1 MYFEGSI
8 LFSVDDRNCRPSKPE
23 ENILKDQKYING
35 NMFDVNDTSDTI
47 N

>member
-8 LFSVDDRNCRPSKPE
+8 LFSVDDINCRPSKQK
-23 ENILKDQKYING
+23 NILKGQKYVNG
-35 NMFDVNDTSDTI
+35 NMFDVNDKSHTI